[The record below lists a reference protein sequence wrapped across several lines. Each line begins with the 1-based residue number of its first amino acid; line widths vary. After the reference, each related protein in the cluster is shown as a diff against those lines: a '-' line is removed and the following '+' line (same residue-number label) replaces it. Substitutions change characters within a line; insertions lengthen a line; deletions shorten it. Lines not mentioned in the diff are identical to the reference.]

1 MIKIMKVIAML
12 LLSALLLVGC
22 SPKSKEEIVIVTRS
36 YTINNVTEI
45 NDYLNSL
52 NKGYTIKV
60 IDGNSNFIESNES
73 NRLSSKQHKDD
84 LNSLEEWDLT
94 QSMYIFPGT
103 PNIKEVIE
111 DSNLIDLNELDLN
124 LKDYYPDVVVES
136 NRIEGHD
143 YIVPGYSRYS
153 FLGETPSYYVNKK
166 MADEVGIDLT
176 TWNEYIYQQETDINK
191 VIEYYGDNVNI
202 FDGLYSLE
210 FSFPNVTPLFSYYN
224 YSSLFVYNE
233 LNDSIEF
240 IFENEH
246 YKNTISYINSMIDMG
261 IDLNSELHN
270 NPFIIINNDVNLI
283 DRDNI
288 LVNSEEY
295 IGIGTSANKL
305 YRTSLFGLGV
315 NKDTQK
321 KDIVTDFLNL
331 YISDKKLAEI
341 ISLNGKNNIDQL
353 DNTDYYSGYGNL
365 YNAFNLDIKESK
377 INNIEKSNIFS
388 KTVDLTEDDWKCLSD
403 IISLYE
409 DYMLDGRTFYEKDY
423 TDFGPSFDEL
433 DIDELLDNIYESL
446 N

>member
-1 MIKIMKVIAML
+1 M
-12 LLSALLLVGC
+12 
-22 SPKSKEEIVIVTRS
+22 SKESIFKELISAMVKDGEVSPSEYSILLEKGKELGFDEETVELLIKFELSDSSERGYDDDNEGYIDQGEEKKFKSAITRGGG
-36 YTINNVTEI
+36 I
-45 NDYLNSL
+45 
-52 NKGYTIKV
+52 
-60 IDGNSNFIESNES
+60 
-73 NRLSSKQHKDD
+73 
-84 LNSLEEWDLT
+84 LT
-94 QSMYIFPGT
+94 
-103 PNIKEVIE
+103 
-111 DSNLIDLNELDLN
+111 
-124 LKDYYPDVVVES
+124 PD
-136 NRIEGHD
+136 I
-143 YIVPGYSRYS
+143 
-153 FLGETPSYYVNKK
+153 
-166 MADEVGIDLT
+166 
-176 TWNEYIYQQETDINK
+176 
-191 VIEYYGDNVNI
+191 
-202 FDGLYSLE
+202 
-210 FSFPNVTPLFSYYN
+210 
-224 YSSLFVYNE
+224 
-233 LNDSIEF
+233 
-240 IFENEH
+240 
-246 YKNTISYINSMIDMG
+246 
-261 IDLNSELHN
+261 
-270 NPFIIINNDVNLI
+270 IIINNDVNLI